1 MLAMAGPNWLK
12 LFRKPIGLT
21 FLLEIVEIPRK
32 TQGTFFIKKL
42 WVLVVRSQQNF
53 FFESIL
59 CLNTG
64 LFFRSDV
71 LKIIFVV
78 IVMSVFPKF
87 ISFVRFQYFRPFLGS
102 SWFFPARTCHNPS
115 NIHFFLLNLIAVA

>member
-1 MLAMAGPNWLK
+1 MAGPNWLK
-12 LFRKPIGLT
+12 LFRKPVGLT
-21 FLLEIVEIPRK
+21 FLLEIVEIPLK
-32 TQGTFFIKKL
+32 TQGTLFIKKIM
-42 WVLVVRSQQNF
+42 VTCSEVSAKIF

-59 CLNTG
+59 CL

-78 IVMSVFPKF
+78 IVMNVFPKF

-102 SWFFPARTCHNPS
+102 
-115 NIHFFLLNLIAVA
+115 